1 MDADLKSA
9 RWLTEVVQNEL
20 NTVVKALQNERMV
33 HALSRSELAEG
44 NASQTRTQVELEGYK
59 ERLAA
64 YVGELDRF
72 RDLVRGTAALQEEK
86 DEVLR
91 EAEFLQMQLQE
102 ARDEVAALDGKLE
115 EAFDT
120 KVCLELDLVNIS
132 TDLCV
137 LQEKLTSELAA
148 EDALSMQL
156 ETSASNVV
164 VLQEKLD
171 AMFEQSTILKNTIEC
186 TKQDAINIQ
195 TVLARAC
202 HACCTMYDLILESDS
217 VQLGTCGLRMQDHV
231 VDASFGQ
238 NRVEWVVS
246 AVELFSMH
254 RVDVGDVVLEI
265 NGRALGQMSLSEVKE
280 HLCGSVGSE
289 AIILIRSKK
298 LSKEVTVTLMRIPDT
313 SQLDDFFW
321 KVHSASEGVKRM
333 QTQLAD
339 GDTERELVKRSM
351 SKICKAHEIELC
363 CIEERSS
370 KLVQEH
376 EGLLVAQE
384 MLTEHALVVTNRYK
398 HLQDTA
404 RESSTAHQ
412 TYERLHRQEQ
422 SDLADQSL
430 DICEQ
435 YADGLCQIESLV
447 AVLVDQTGVLLKE
460 RDYLHGRWSGEMEVI
475 DQLTET
481 IKGLAK
487 NGSEGMSRVESLVR
501 ALENQTVFLLTERDC
516 LRGRCSGK
524 MEVIDQLT
532 ETIKG
537 LAENGSMSMSRVE
550 SLVGALEN
558 QTLSLFQQCNHARE
572 SSTAHQTYER
582 LHRQEQSDLA
592 DQSLD
597 ICEQYADGLY
607 KMESV
612 VAVLVDQTGVVL
624 KERDY
629 LHGKWSGEMEV
640 IDQLTETIKG
650 LAENGSEGMSR
661 VESLVRALGNE
672 TSSLCQKY
680 AESADESARQNS
692 KLENLREER
701 DTLTKL
707 VERMEGEVS
716 KAICGLMAT
725 RQQNACELQVWVYR
739 YSTLEDEAK
748 QLKEQISN
756 AQAYSNGVI
765 SELGSI
771 QIDLQMQYSIVLQLN
786 GDLNSS
792 LSKEA
797 VTTEELV
804 AIQSRFESESKE
816 LCTTRLALDA
826 QRDALSQTQVEFQS
840 VNDTLHEYR
849 EELAKTHTALEYE
862 RRLNSML
869 QADLMSS
876 VQEFKAHSS
885 VADSEK
891 LQYEGNIRQVI
902 FHIYTRC
909 LHSLNACIHM

>member
-44 NASQTRTQVELEGYK
+44 KASQTRTQVEIEGYK

-72 RDLVRGTAALQEEK
+72 CDLARGTAALQEEK

-115 EAFDT
+115 QAFDT
-120 KVCLELDLVNIS
+120 KVRLELDLVNVS
-132 TDLCV
+132 TDLSA
-137 LQEKLTSELAA
+137 LQEKLTSGLAA

-156 ETSASNVV
+156 ETSASNVI
-164 VLQEKLD
+164 VLQGKLD
-171 AMFEQSTILKNTIEC
+171 AMFEQSTILKKTIEC

-280 HLCGSVGSE
+280 RLCGSVGSE

-313 SQLDDFFW
+313 SQLDDFFG

-339 GDTERELVKRSM
+339 GDRERELVKRSM
-351 SKICKAHEIELC
+351 SKICKAHELELC

-370 KLVQEH
+370 KLVREH

-398 HLQDTA
+398 HLQDIA

-422 SDLADQSL
+422 FDLADQSL
-430 DICEQ
+430 HIC
-435 YADGLCQIESLV
+435 
-447 AVLVDQTGVLLKE
+447 K
-460 RDYLHGRWSGEMEVI
+460 
-475 DQLTET
+475 
-481 IKGLAK
+481 
-487 NGSEGMSRVESLVR
+487 
-501 ALENQTVFLLTERDC
+501 
-516 LRGRCSGK
+516 
-524 MEVIDQLT
+524 
-532 ETIKG
+532 
-537 LAENGSMSMSRVE
+537 
-550 SLVGALEN
+550 
-558 QTLSLFQQCNHARE
+558 
-572 SSTAHQTYER
+572 
-582 LHRQEQSDLA
+582 
-592 DQSLD
+592 
-597 ICEQYADGLY
+597 QYADGLY

-661 VESLVRALGNE
+661 VESLVRALENE
-672 TSSLCQKY
+672 TSSLCQNY

-716 KAICGLMAT
+716 KAICGLMAA
-725 RQQNACELQVWVYR
+725 RQQNACELQVWVYK

-756 AQAYSNGVI
+756 AQAYWNGVI

-771 QIDLQMQYSIVLQLN
+771 QIDLQTQYSIVLQLN
-786 GDLNSS
+786 GDLNFS

-909 LHSLNACIHM
+909 LHSLNACIHVQALYIIFKVLFLRCKVTFYVLKSACN